1 MNKKDYL
8 DALAKALDCLSRE
21 KRSEILSFYQEAID
35 DRIEEGMSEEEAVC
49 AMGPVRLAAESI
61 LRGAPVVRER
71 WRKQGAKSPAL
82 LWVLVIAGSPL
93 WIPLA
98 FAFLLAVASVYLCI
112 WLAAAYLAC
121 GGGLHVRATVR
132 FVSGMV
138 RRDDGNT
145 RLRSLRPAWGACS
158 RRRPAR
164 VQRGVFGE
172 PRFGSAFSEMDTK
185 GRLSVQTLRSRYY
198 VRRCGVN
205 TGKMGAHMKEIWKTS
220 RRVACVLAGLG
231 IVLSL
236 AGFALSGFDPRVFS
250 AKVDRGTVSFGGT
263 IVENPEKPAT
273 VHFDACRDGSVEYGV
288 SSDEEVS

>member
-49 AMGPVRLAAESI
+49 AMGPVELAAESI
-61 LRGAPVVRER
+61 LGELPVVPASGGEN
-71 WRKQGAKSPAL
+71 KAQKSRAALGSCHRGISLVDSARVRVPARGG
-82 LWVLVIAGSPL
+82 VGVSVH
-93 WIPLA
+93 LA
-98 FAFLLAVASVYLCI
+98 CGCVH
-112 WLAAAYLAC
+112 LAC

-138 RRDDGNT
+138 RRDDGNI
-145 RLRSLRPAWGACS
+145 RLRSRSGRLGVRAR

-185 GRLSVQTLRSRYY
+185 GRLSVQTLRGR
-198 VRRCGVN
+198 
-205 TGKMGAHMKEIWKTS
+205 
-220 RRVACVLAGLG
+220 
-231 IVLSL
+231 
-236 AGFALSGFDPRVFS
+236 
-250 AKVDRGTVSFGGT
+250 
-263 IVENPEKPAT
+263 
-273 VHFDACRDGSVEYGV
+273 
-288 SSDEEVS
+288 

>member
-49 AMGPVRLAAESI
+49 AMGPVELAAESI
-61 LRGAPVVRER
+61 LGELPVVPR
-71 WRKQGAKSPAL
+71 
-82 LWVLVIAGSPL
+82 
-93 WIPLA
+93 
-98 FAFLLAVASVYLCI
+98 AVAKTRRKSSARVRVPARGGVGVSVH
-112 WLAAAYLAC
+112 LACGCVHLAC

-138 RRDDGNT
+138 RRDDGNI
-145 RLRSLRPAWGACS
+145 RLRSRSDRLGVRAR

-185 GRLSVQTLRSRYY
+185 GRLSVQTLRSR
-198 VRRCGVN
+198 
-205 TGKMGAHMKEIWKTS
+205 
-220 RRVACVLAGLG
+220 
-231 IVLSL
+231 
-236 AGFALSGFDPRVFS
+236 
-250 AKVDRGTVSFGGT
+250 
-263 IVENPEKPAT
+263 
-273 VHFDACRDGSVEYGV
+273 
-288 SSDEEVS
+288 